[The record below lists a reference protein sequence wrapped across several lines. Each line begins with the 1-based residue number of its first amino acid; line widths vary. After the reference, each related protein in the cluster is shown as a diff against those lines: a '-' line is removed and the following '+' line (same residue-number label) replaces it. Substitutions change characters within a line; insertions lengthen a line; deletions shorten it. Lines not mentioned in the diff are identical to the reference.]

1 MSTPRRPARTRST
14 TQEAVTDIKRYI
26 RDKGLRPGDL
36 LPSETLLCEELGCS
50 RSAIREAIRALVTL
64 DIVEVRHGY
73 GTFVSQMSL
82 EPLIN
87 GMVFRTVLNTDTS
100 LENLLYVVETRE
112 ILDLAVGQGLIES
125 FTEESREELLS
136 LVDKMRANN
145 DKGWPFAQED
155 QAFHITL
162 LSETRNPLIRELND
176 AFWRI
181 QSEAQ
186 PLLNIPMPEDI
197 NQTIEAHI
205 EIVEALG
212 AGELNAYREAVKNHY
227 APFRRMIGQKL
238 GISEER

>member
-1 MSTPRRPARTRST
+1 MTTPRKPARARST
-14 TQEAVTDIKRYI
+14 TQEAVVDIKRYI
-26 RDKGLRPGDL
+26 RDKGLRPGDV

-73 GTFVSQMSL
+73 GTFVSDMSL

-112 ILDLAVGQGLIES
+112 ILDLAVGQELIET
-125 FTEESREELLS
+125 FTEESRGQLLG

-145 DKGWPFAQED
+145 DRGVIFAQED
-155 QAFHITL
+155 QSFHITL
-162 LSETRNPLIRELND
+162 LAHARNPLIRELND

-181 QSEAQ
+181 QSESQ
-186 PLLNIPMPEDI
+186 PLLNLPMPEDI
-197 NQTIEAHI
+197 NQTIEAHR
-205 EIVEALG
+205 EIVEALS
-212 AGELNAYREAVKNHY
+212 AGDGDAYRRAVTAHY
-227 APFRRMIGQKL
+227 APFRRMIGEKL
-238 GISEER
+238 AG

>member
-1 MSTPRRPARTRST
+1 MTTPRKPSRAKST

-73 GTFVSQMSL
+73 GTFVSDMSL

-112 ILDLAVGQGLIES
+112 ILDLSLGAELIEV
-125 FTEESREELLS
+125 FTDEDRGALLD
-136 LVDKMRANN
+136 LVEGMRKNN
-145 DKGWPFAQED
+145 DRGESFAHED
-155 QAFHITL
+155 QTFHLTL
-162 LSETRNPLIRELND
+162 LSKTRNPLIRELND

-181 QSEAQ
+181 QTEAQ
-186 PLLNIPMPEDI
+186 PLLNIPMPGDI
-197 NQTIEAHI
+197 DQTIEAHT
-205 EIVEALG
+205 EIVESLSRADL
-212 AGELNAYREAVKNHY
+212 EDYRAAVINHY
-227 APFRRMIGQKL
+227 APFRRMISEKL
-238 GISEER
+238 DDN